1 MWTYRCRNESRPS
14 GASGATGAWPPDARS
29 EAGRLPPDSR
39 CESGRL
45 SDTLDGVALAAR
57 RLQLA
62 TQVLSRVSVVG
73 HKLFDPLRDSVLGA
87 GDLTG
92 YLVHVRVGGAIPLA
106 LTPQACVLVAQVCDR
121 TTHLAL
127 DAVASLRLR
136 ARHLL
141 AAVAAEDQERT
152 HLSPPSGEVGRS
164 PAGGAGSPEAL
175 RSATTALLNSLNR
188 MGAISNTASGRPAAA
203 QTAVYARRSRSMNT
217 GTSVAWPKGGTPPI
231 E

>member
-1 MWTYRCRNESRPS
+1 MCAYRCRTDSRPS
-14 GASGATGAWPPDARS
+14 DASGATGAWPPDARS
-29 EAGRLPPDSR
+29 GSGRLPPDARCESGRLPPDAR

-62 TQVLSRVSVVG
+62 TQVLNRLPVVG
-73 HKLFDPLRDSVLGA
+73 HKLFDPLRDSVLDA

-127 DAVASLRLR
+127 DAVASLRLG

-141 AAVAAEDQERT
+141 AAVTAEDQERT
-152 HLSPPSGEVGRS
+152 HPSPPGGEVGRS
-164 PAGGAGSPEAL
+164 PAGGAGSPGAL
-175 RSATTALLNSLNR
+175 RSATTALLNSLN
-188 MGAISNTASGRPAAA
+188 
-203 QTAVYARRSRSMNT
+203 
-217 GTSVAWPKGGTPPI
+217 
-231 E
+231 

>member
-29 EAGRLPPDSR
+29 EAGRL
-39 CESGRL
+39 

-62 TQVLSRVSVVG
+62 TQVLNRLPVVG
-73 HKLFDPLRDSVLGA
+73 HKLFDPLRDSVLDA
-87 GDLTG
+87 GDLTCD
-92 YLVHVRVGGAIPLA
+92 LLHVRVGGAIPLA
-106 LTPQACVLVAQVCDR
+106 LTPQPCVLVAQVGDR

-127 DAVASLRLR
+127 DAVACLRLG

-141 AAVAAEDQERT
+141 AAATAEDQERT
-152 HLSPPSGEVGRS
+152 HPSPPRGEVGRS

-175 RSATTALLNSLNR
+175 RSAITALLNSLNR
-188 MGAISNTASGRPAAA
+188 LGAISNTASGRPAAA
-203 QTAVYARRSRSMNT
+203 QTAGYARRSRSMNT